1 MVSGSAAQASGHS
14 ECAYGAPS
22 LPGGHPPFASHDALN
37 LNRIWCA
44 WCVTFSRSDQRGAEP
59 VCRVVFRSRHA
70 TGASKSTSL
79 DSVKTVSTNQTQWV
93 LTLTCIDGPG
103 IVHAISG
110 AIVAAGGN
118 IEESQQFA
126 SHDTGRFFM
135 RLQVSAVSQPDT
147 FGTRFELALAPVTER
162 YHMTWRLDSVGRPV
176 RTLLLASTATH
187 CVNDLLYRQRGA
199 QLPIEVPLVLSNH
212 ETVRSTADFYGV
224 PFEHQPI
231 TNSEDK
237 AAFERRVLEVV
248 ADEHIELVVLARYMQ
263 ILSPELC
270 EALAGMAI
278 NIHHSFLPGFKGANP
293 YRQAHAR
300 GVKLIG
306 ATAHFVT
313 TDLDEGP
320 IIEQEVAR
328 VDHAYAPEQLQQLGQ
343 DEEARVLRRAVNW
356 FAENRV
362 LLDGD
367 RTIIF
372 R

>member
-1 MVSGSAAQASGHS
+1 MTTA
-14 ECAYGAPS
+14 
-22 LPGGHPPFASHDALN
+22 LHD
-37 LNRIWCA
+37 
-44 WCVTFSRSDQRGAEP
+44 D
-59 VCRVVFRSRHA
+59 
-70 TGASKSTSL
+70 
-79 DSVKTVSTNQTQWV
+79 TQWV
-93 LTLTCIDGPG
+93 LTLSCVDGPG
-103 IVHAISG
+103 IVHAVSG

-126 SHDTGRFFM
+126 SHDTDRFFM
-135 RLQVSAVSQPDT
+135 RLQVSAVAQPDT
-147 FGTRFELALAPVTER
+147 FEARFESSLAPVTKR
-162 YHMTWRLDSVGRPV
+162 YNMVWRLDTVGRHM
-176 RTLLLASTATH
+176 RTLILASTATH
-187 CVNDLLYRQRGA
+187 CVNDLLYRQRNG
-199 QLPIEVPLVLSNH
+199 QLPIEVPLILSNH
-212 ETVRSTADFYGV
+212 ETVHDIADFYGI
-224 PFEHQPI
+224 PFEHRAI
-231 TNSEDK
+231 TSAEDK
-237 AAFERRVLEVV
+237 AAFEARVLDIVES
-248 ADEHIELVVLARYMQ
+248 EQIELVVLARYMQ

-270 EALAGMAI
+270 AALKGRAI

-320 IIEQEVAR
+320 IIEQDVVR
-328 VDHAYAPEQLQQLGQ
+328 VDHSYTPTELMQLGQ
-343 DEEARVLRRAVNW
+343 DEEARTLRRAVAW